1 MLTLAATQMA
11 SLDTAQQQGFE
22 QTLVQMLR
30 SDHAVPALM
39 PADVLARVVNTGLRR
54 AATYG
59 LGQQRSL
66 GTFVMMMAGVAPN
79 FDLHPAVHDGL
90 THPGLPPD
98 QRPEQLLQRVSAEQ
112 WEDVAAQAGH
122 IGWHLASDT
131 FGASRAARIAAALP
145 QVAAQSTRYM
155 RPLDETQAEAACQ
168 AALAH
173 GWTSEDTQFSYAAA
187 VMAWG
192 PGFSQDSQRH
202 PWLADVFK
210 PNWQPHQQHIRL
222 KLRLGAEH
230 GLWV

>member
-11 SLDTAQQQGFE
+11 SLDTAQQLGFA
-22 QTLVQMLR
+22 QTLAQMLR
-30 SDHAVPALM
+30 DDYPVPALM
-39 PADVLARVVNTGLRR
+39 PPTVLARVVDTGLRR

-59 LGQQRSL
+59 LTQQRSL
-66 GTFVMMMAGVAPN
+66 GAFLHLMAGVAPN
-79 FDLHPAVHDGL
+79 FDLHPAVHDAL

-98 QRPEQLLQRVSAEQ
+98 QRPEQLLQRVSADE
-112 WEDVAAQAGH
+112 WEEVAAQAGH

-131 FGASRAARIAAALP
+131 FGAPRAARIAAALP
-145 QVAAQSTRYM
+145 QVAAQSKRFM
-155 RPLDETQAEAACQ
+155 RPLDEAQAQAACQ

-192 PGFSQDSQRH
+192 PGFSQDSARH

-210 PNWQPHQQHIRL
+210 PHWQPHQQHIRL